1 MISKNE
7 FLQRWSHL
15 HSGSP
20 VTGIVGA
27 WLSIS
32 YRCGLVATLLRIT
45 PNALTLLGLL
55 AAVATAYWA
64 LSLWAI
70 ALLVFSLFCDG
81 IDGSVAIF
89 QKKESARGAIF
100 DSVADRISEAMWLV
114 ALYRIGVPAW
124 ITILLWVIA
133 SVQEYARARLSSLG
147 VAEIGV
153 VTPVERPV
161 RASFIFIALIMWN
174 ANISGV
180 TYLSIAYLVL
190 QTISVYLV
198 VRFAR
203 SQPVVPPA
211 IDPILVIRLRDALN
225 PLQNRDP

>member
-1 MISKNE
+1 MMSKDE
-7 FLQRWSHL
+7 FLAKWSQL

-32 YRCGLVATLLRIT
+32 YRFGLIATLLRIT

-161 RASFIFIALIMWN
+161 RASFIFIALIMWQ
-174 ANISGV
+174 ANIAGI
-180 TYLSIAYLVL
+180 TFLSLTYLVL

-203 SQPVVPPA
+203 SQ
-211 IDPILVIRLRDALN
+211 LH
-225 PLQNRDP
+225 

>member
-1 MISKNE
+1 MMSKNE
-7 FLQRWSHL
+7 FLAKWSQL

-32 YRCGLVATLLRIT
+32 YRFGLIATLLRIT

-55 AAVATAYWA
+55 AAIATAYWA

-133 SVQEYARARLSSLG
+133 SVQEYARARLASLG
-147 VAEIGV
+147 VNELGV

-161 RASFIFIALIMWN
+161 RASFIFIALIMWQ
-174 ANISGV
+174 ANIAGI
-180 TYLSIAYLVL
+180 TFLSLTYLVL

-203 SQPVVPPA
+203 SQ
-211 IDPILVIRLRDALN
+211 LH
-225 PLQNRDP
+225 